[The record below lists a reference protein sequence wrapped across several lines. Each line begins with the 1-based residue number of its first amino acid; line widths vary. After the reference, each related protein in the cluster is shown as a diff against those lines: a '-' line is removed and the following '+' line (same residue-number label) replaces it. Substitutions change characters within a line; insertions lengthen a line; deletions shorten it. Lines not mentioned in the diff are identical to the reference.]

1 MMAKKGRHYK
11 EINETQFESLCAIQ
25 CTESEICDV
34 LGVTDKTLNAWC
46 KRTYKM
52 NFSEIFRLKRS
63 KGKASLR
70 RLQYKE
76 AEKGNVTML
85 IWLGKQWLDQAEK
98 PCRPDPSESE
108 ISDEVEEL
116 LKELEE

>member
-1 MMAKKGRHYK
+1 MGRKYK
-11 EINETQFESLCAIQ
+11 EISQSQFENLCAIQ
-25 CTESEICDV
+25 CTEAEICDV
-34 LGVTDKTLNAWC
+34 LGVSDKTLAGWV

-52 NFSEIFRLKRS
+52 SFSEIFRIKRS

-70 RLQYKE
+70 RLQFKE

-98 PCRPDPSESE
+98 PYRADAAEAE

-116 LKELEE
+116 LSELDAE

>member
-1 MMAKKGRHYK
+1 MAGRKYK
-11 EINETQFESLCAIQ
+11 EINQQQFENMCSIQ
-25 CTESEICDV
+25 CTEEEICAV
-34 LGVTDKTLNAWC
+34 LGVSDKTLANWC

-52 NFSEIFRLKRS
+52 KFSEIFKIKRS

-98 PCRPDPSESE
+98 PYRTDAAEEE

-116 LKELEE
+116 LSELDME